1 MSIDFALRVAGL
13 HNLNEALSAFL
24 PTHVVSLVNPDLPDA
39 AFRTRIDSAHHLV
52 QRFFDVHRE
61 EGYRVLQDA
70 EGANPTHMVAIIQFL
85 EEVLASAPPVRLLT
99 HCHAGA
105 SRSTATAYISLALR
119 LGPGRERETFNELM
133 EVTRKPWPSRLM
145 VGMADDMLG
154 RGGALLQPL
163 DAYRAQHPNR
173 LEAFVRLHRRRM
185 QEMP

>member
-1 MSIDFALRVAGL
+1 MRTDFALRVAGL
-13 HNLNEALSAFL
+13 HNLSEALSTFR
-24 PTHVVSLVNPDLPDA
+24 PTHVISLVNPDLPDS
-39 AFRTRIDSAHHLV
+39 AFRSRIDSAYHLV

-70 EGANPTHMVAIIQFL
+70 EGATRRHMETIVQFL
-85 EEVLASAPPVRLLT
+85 KEVLASDPPVRLLT

-119 LGPGRERETFNELM
+119 HGPGRESETFNELM
-133 EVTRKPWPSRLM
+133 VVTRKPWPSRLM
-145 VGMADDMLG
+145 VGMADDILG